1 MSERGRLYTIQVR
14 YRTTTLTLQ
23 NRRKQM
29 ELLIEALIAEGVLLL
44 AVIATAI
51 AINFFHREENTD
63 GKQDKQ
69 ED

>member
-1 MSERGRLYTIQVR
+1 
-14 YRTTTLTLQ
+14 
-23 NRRKQM
+23 M

-51 AINFFHREENTD
+51 AINFFTRKREEDTD

>member
-1 MSERGRLYTIQVR
+1 
-14 YRTTTLTLQ
+14 
-23 NRRKQM
+23 M
-29 ELLIEALIAEGVLLL
+29 ELLIEALITEGVLLL

-51 AINFFHREENTD
+51 AINFFTKKREEATD

>member
-1 MSERGRLYTIQVR
+1 
-14 YRTTTLTLQ
+14 
-23 NRRKQM
+23 M

-51 AINFFHREENTD
+51 AINFFTKKREEDTD
-63 GKQDKQ
+63 GQRDKQ